1 MDDDLARFRRRV
13 AQGFEADPR
22 GAAVRRFLA
31 LTPARPVLG
40 RPLADLVRVTFD
52 WSAGTEA
59 ASWTSQRLFTY
70 LAEVGA
76 EVGVGRYL
84 EDRDLYTAEAYTGAG
99 DTGAG
104 DAGAGDTGR
113 RRTVHLG
120 ADLLVPHGTPVFAPL
135 DGVVQDFNDNA
146 APQDYGPVVIL
157 AHRTDTG
164 DGFFTLYGHLARST
178 LPGLAVGQPVG
189 AGERF
194 AAVGTEVENGGWAPH
209 LHFQVLTSL
218 LGRGVDVP
226 GVGAPADLGLWRSV
240 CPDPNLLLGLPEGT
254 RADPGVRG
262 PRTHTR

>member
-1 MDDDLARFRRRV
+1 VDDDLAWFRRRV
-13 AQGFEADPR
+13 AQGIEADPR

-52 WSAGTEA
+52 WSAGTDA
-59 ASWTSQRLFTY
+59 PSWTSQRLFAH

-104 DAGAGDTGR
+104 DTGR

-120 ADLLVPHGTPVFAPL
+120 VDLLVPPGSPVFAPL
-135 DGVVQDFNDNA
+135 DGVVQAFNDNA

-178 LPGLAVGQPVG
+178 LARLAVGQRVV

-194 AAVGTEVENGGWAPH
+194 AAVGTEAENGGWAPH

-226 GVGAPADLGLWRSV
+226 GVGAPADLRLWRSV

-262 PRTHTR
+262 PRTHRC